1 MKAIQLIS
9 GINELNKVQ
18 VNSYN
23 DYYKL
28 LKAKR
33 FGVTKVRWKD
43 IDIAIC
49 MDNYGILKSG
59 NLGRNVKGCPLPLF
73 GNMVICGGVDV
84 KGNPFDLPESITIE
98 DVKERISTPLY
109 TIK

>member
-1 MKAIQLIS
+1 MRAIYLS
-9 GINELNKVQ
+9 ETSELNEVQ

-28 LKAKR
+28 LNAKR
-33 FGVTKVRWKD
+33 FGVTRVRWKD

-49 MDNYGILKSG
+49 MDDYGILKSG

-84 KGNPFDLPESITIE
+84 KGNPFDLPENITIE
-98 DVKERISTPLY
+98 DVKERISIPLHI
-109 TIK
+109 TK